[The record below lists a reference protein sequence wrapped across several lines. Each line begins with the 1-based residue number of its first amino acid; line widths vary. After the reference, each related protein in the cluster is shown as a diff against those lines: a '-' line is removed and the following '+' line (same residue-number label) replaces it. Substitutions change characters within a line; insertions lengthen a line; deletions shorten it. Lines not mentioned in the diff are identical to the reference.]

1 MRKQQPKKEI
11 RGNFGK
17 ISSNFNIYMYLY
29 NLKSFVMNVEPTPAL
44 DQEKQFD
51 AIQLLTTP
59 QLQPLFQKISSDYLY
74 WDKVKYLAP
83 KGVDKH
89 ILWQAVHIQRQLSAQ
104 NVSFGKYVFHFTI
117 TKNMLALLHDF
128 DMNLGGNLGTKSI
141 IPTTDKNYY
150 LINSIMEEAIASSQM
165 EGASTTR
172 RIAKDMLRKQLK
184 PVNKSQQMIVNNY
197 ETISKISKNK
207 QQEFSTEGILD
218 IHHSIVNKTL
228 DNAED
233 EGVFRDN
240 DEIYVVD
247 GVSGF
252 VAHTPPSHAEIDE
265 MVSDLCHFANTDSD
279 DNFIH
284 PIVKGIIIHF
294 VLAFIHPFID
304 GNGRTARS
312 LFYWYMIKKGYW
324 LTEYL
329 SISRIIYT
337 NKTAYEKAFLYTE
350 NDGNDLSYFI
360 QYHLEVMK
368 KAFEDLKKY
377 LQRKIDE
384 QQNILRFSGIAN
396 TNERQRYVLRIISES
411 KRTLFTPK
419 ELATQ
424 FVISTKTA
432 RTDLQSLVEMGFLSP
447 THLNKRAIGFIK
459 SEQFDSLLSQYKKD

>member
-1 MRKQQPKKEI
+1 MK
-11 RGNFGK
+11 
-17 ISSNFNIYMYLY
+17 
-29 NLKSFVMNVEPTPAL
+29 VEPTPVQDPKTQL
-44 DQEKQFD
+44 E
-51 AIQLLTTP
+51 AIQLLTNP
-59 QLQPLFQKISSDYLY
+59 QMQPLFQKINSDYLY
-74 WDKVKYLAP
+74 WDKVKYLAS
-83 KGVDKH
+83 GHTDKKL
-89 ILWQAVHIQRQLSAQ
+89 LWQAVKIQRQINAQ
-104 NVSFGKYVFHFTI
+104 TIQFGKYVFHFTI

-150 LINSIMEEAIASSQM
+150 LISSIMEEAIASSQM

-184 PVNKSQQMIVNNY
+184 PINKSQQMIVNNY
-197 ETISKISKNK
+197 ETINKISRQK
-207 QQEFSTEGILD
+207 QSEFTIENLLD

-228 DNAED
+228 DNHED
-233 EGVFRDN
+233 EGVFRKTD
-240 DEIYVVD
+240 DIYVVD
-247 GVSGF
+247 GVTGF
-252 VAHTPPSHAEIDE
+252 VAHTPPSYSEIDK
-265 MVSDLCHFANTDSD
+265 MIQDLCIFANNDSD

-284 PIVKGIIIHF
+284 PIIKGIIIHF
-294 VLAFIHPFID
+294 VLAYIHPFVD

-368 KAFEDLKKY
+368 KAFEDLRKY

-384 QQNILRFSGIAN
+384 QQNILRFAGVSDV
-396 TNERQRYVLRIISES
+396 NERQRYVLRTISES

-424 FVISTKTA
+424 FDVSTKTA
-432 RTDLQSLVEMGFLSP
+432 RTDLQSLVEKGFLIQ
-447 THLNKRAIGFIK
+447 THLNKRAIGYLK
-459 SEQFDSLLSQYKKD
+459 SDQFDILVTQSSHNI

>member
-1 MRKQQPKKEI
+1 MK
-11 RGNFGK
+11 
-17 ISSNFNIYMYLY
+17 
-29 NLKSFVMNVEPTPAL
+29 VEPTPVQDPKTQL
-44 DQEKQFD
+44 E
-51 AIQLLTTP
+51 AIQLLTNP
-59 QLQPLFQKISSDYLY
+59 QMQPLFQKINSDYLY
-74 WDKVKYLAP
+74 WDKVKYLAS
-83 KGVDKH
+83 GHTDKKL
-89 ILWQAVHIQRQLSAQ
+89 LWQAVKIQRQINAQ
-104 NVSFGKYVFHFTI
+104 TIQFGKYVFHFTI

-150 LINSIMEEAIASSQM
+150 LISSIMEEAIASSQM

-184 PVNKSQQMIVNNY
+184 PINKSQQMIVNNY
-197 ETISKISKNK
+197 ETINKISRQK
-207 QQEFSTEGILD
+207 QSEFTIENLLD

-228 DNAED
+228 DNHED
-233 EGVFRDN
+233 EGVFRKTD
-240 DEIYVVD
+240 DIYVVD
-247 GVSGF
+247 GVTGF
-252 VAHTPPSHAEIDE
+252 VAHTPPSYSEIDKMIE
-265 MVSDLCHFANTDSD
+265 DLCIFANNDSD

-284 PIVKGIIIHF
+284 PIIKGIIIHF
-294 VLAFIHPFID
+294 VLAYIHPFVD

-368 KAFEDLKKY
+368 KAFEDLRKY

-384 QQNILRFSGIAN
+384 QQNILRFAGVSDV
-396 TNERQRYVLRIISES
+396 NERQRYVLRTISES
-411 KRTLFTPK
+411 KQTLFTPK

-424 FVISTKTA
+424 FDVTTKTA
-432 RTDLQSLVEMGFLSP
+432 RTDLQSLVDKGFLKQ
-447 THLNKRAIGFIK
+447 THLNKRAIGYHK
-459 SEQFDSLLSQYKKD
+459 SDQFDLLINPSSHNK